1 MKLAQKK
8 LLFLYCLTFIIFAL
22 HFWINT
28 TECKA
33 YFMHDGAI
41 EITPVKLTIHAAIL
55 FLIPAVVLFLSMVLK
70 WKEYSTL
77 FLAHYLLG
85 FTSFGLLSL
94 AINKSCEEVN
104 GGHYMFINF
113 PTALAYLLRWIS
125 YITLILLIIKTIKGI
140 IKNEKMN

>member
-1 MKLAQKK
+1 MKLTQKK

-41 EITPVKLTIHAAIL
+41 EISPAKLIIHAAIL
-55 FLIPAVVLFLSMVLK
+55 FLIPVVVLFLSMVLK
-70 WKEYSTL
+70 MKEHSTL
-77 FLAHYLLG
+77 FFAHYLLVS
-85 FTSFGLLSL
+85 TSFGLLAL
-94 AINKSCEEVN
+94 AINKYCEEVN

-113 PTALAYLLRWIS
+113 PTALSYLLRWIS
-125 YITLILLIIKTIKGI
+125 YITMILLIIKAVKGI
-140 IKNEKMN
+140 IKAKK